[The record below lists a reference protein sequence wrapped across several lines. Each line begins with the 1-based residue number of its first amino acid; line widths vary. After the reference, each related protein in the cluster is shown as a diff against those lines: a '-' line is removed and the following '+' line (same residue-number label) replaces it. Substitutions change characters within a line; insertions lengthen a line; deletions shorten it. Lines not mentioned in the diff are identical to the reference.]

1 MGLLSKQKKEK
12 FKEVEQPEQSETE
25 ENPMQEIAEET
36 RKKTVE
42 KKRVVV
48 VKELPTQLVRQAKT
62 EDGTIETY
70 ITIEEALTEIMNEE
84 GQE

>member
-12 FKEVEQPEQSETE
+12 FKEVEQPEQPETE

-36 RKKTVE
+36 RKKTEE

-48 VKELPTQLVRQAKT
+48 VKELPSQLVRQAKA
-62 EDGTIETY
+62 ENGTIETY
-70 ITIEEALTEIMNEE
+70 ITIEEALSEIMNEE
-84 GQE
+84 REE